1 MKTIIVPT
9 DFSPAAINAMHY
21 ALNMARV
28 ISDASIILLHV
39 YQMPV
44 SYNNSDIP
52 LPLMD
57 IGELEK
63 INEERLQELKA
74 LAERTSSGALQIYA
88 EVKLGDLTDELEIIC
103 TATQPFAIVMGTRDS
118 GFVERLLVGSTT
130 LSVIRRLTWPVL
142 VVPPGAIF
150 KGIQK
155 IGFACDFKKV
165 IETTPAAYIK
175 EWVKTFDATMSIL
188 NVEDKKNVATDN
200 TKERSP
206 LLHALLEET
215 QPQYFF
221 IDDPDVEKGLSEF
234 AENNNIDLLVVIP
247 RKHRLLDSLFQ
258 KSHTKE
264 LAFHSHIPILAIHE
278 EE

>member
-21 ALNMARV
+21 ALRMAEV
-28 ISDASIILLHV
+28 INAGVMLLHV
-39 YQMPV
+39 YQVPV

-57 IGELEK
+57 ISELEK
-63 INEERLQELKA
+63 INEERLQELRE
-74 LAERTSSGALQIYA
+74 LAERTSPGALQISA
-88 EVKLGDLTDELEIIC
+88 QVKLGDLADELESMCADI
-103 TATQPFAIVMGTRDS
+103 QPFAVVMGTKGS
-118 GFVERLLVGSTT
+118 GFVERLLVGSAT

-142 VVPPGAIF
+142 VVPPGTVF

-155 IGFACDFKKV
+155 IGFACDLKKV
-165 IETTPAAYIK
+165 VKTTPAHYVK
-175 EWVKTFDATMSIL
+175 EWVKTFGASMSIL
-188 NVEDKKNVATDN
+188 NVDDKKNAATGN
-200 TKERSP
+200 TEAQSA
-206 LLHALLEET
+206 LLHTMLEEIH
-215 QPQYFF
+215 PEYFF
-221 IDDPDVEKGLSEF
+221 IDNPDVEKGIHEF
-234 AENNNIDLLVVIP
+234 AENNNLDLLIVIP

>member
-28 ISDASIILLHV
+28 INAGIMLLHV
-39 YQMPV
+39 YQVPV

-57 IGELEK
+57 IDELEK
-63 INEERLQELKA
+63 INEEKLQELKEA
-74 LAERTSSGALQIYA
+74 AERASSMKLKIST
-88 EVKLGDLTDELEIIC
+88 EVKLGDLADELETIC
-103 TATQPFAIVMGTRDS
+103 TATQPFAIVMGTRGS
-118 GFVERLLVGSTT
+118 GFVERLLVGSAT
-130 LSVIRRLTWPVL
+130 LSVMRRLNWPVL

-165 IETTPAAYIK
+165 VETTPAAYIK
-175 EWVKTFDATMSIL
+175 EWVKTFDATMSVL
-188 NVEDKKNVATDN
+188 NVDHKKNAATVN
-200 TKERSP
+200 AEEQSA
-206 LLHALLEET
+206 LLHGLLEET
-215 QPQYFF
+215 HPQYFF
-221 IDDPDVEKGLSEF
+221 IDNPDVEKGINEF
-234 AENNNIDLLVVIP
+234 AESNNLDLLIVIP

-264 LAFHSHIPILAIHE
+264 LAFHSHIPILAVHE

>member
-28 ISDASIILLHV
+28 INAGIMLLHV
-39 YQMPV
+39 YQVPV

-57 IGELEK
+57 IDELEK
-63 INEERLQELKA
+63 INEEKLQELKEA
-74 LAERTSSGALQIYA
+74 AERASSMKLKIST
-88 EVKLGDLTDELEIIC
+88 EVKLGDLADELETIC
-103 TATQPFAIVMGTRDS
+103 TATQPFAIVMGTRGS
-118 GFVERLLVGSTT
+118 GFVERLLVGSAT
-130 LSVIRRLTWPVL
+130 LSVMRRLNWPVL

-165 IETTPAAYIK
+165 VETTPAAYIK
-175 EWVKTFDATMSIL
+175 EWVKTFDATMSVL
-188 NVEDKKNVATDN
+188 NVDHKKNAATVN
-200 TKERSP
+200 AEEQSA
-206 LLHALLEET
+206 LLHTLLEET
-215 QPQYFF
+215 HPQYFF
-221 IDDPDVEKGLSEF
+221 IDNPDVEKGINEF
-234 AENNNIDLLVVIP
+234 AESNNLDLLIVIP

-264 LAFHSHIPILAIHE
+264 LAFHSHIPILAVHE

>member
-28 ISDASIILLHV
+28 INAGIMLLHV
-39 YQMPV
+39 YQVPV

-57 IGELEK
+57 IDELEK
-63 INEERLQELKA
+63 INEEKLQELKEA
-74 LAERTSSGALQIYA
+74 AERASSMKLKIST
-88 EVKLGDLTDELEIIC
+88 EVKLGDLADELETIC
-103 TATQPFAIVMGTRDS
+103 TATQPFAIVMGTRGS
-118 GFVERLLVGSTT
+118 GFVERLLVGSAT
-130 LSVIRRLTWPVL
+130 LSVMRRLNWPVL

-165 IETTPAAYIK
+165 VETTPAAYIK
-175 EWVKTFDATMSIL
+175 EWVKTFDATMSVL
-188 NVEDKKNVATDN
+188 NVDHKKNAATVN
-200 TKERSP
+200 AEEQSA
-206 LLHALLEET
+206 LLHGLLEET
-215 QPQYFF
+215 HPQYFF
-221 IDDPDVEKGLSEF
+221 IDNPDVEKGINEF
-234 AENNNIDLLVVIP
+234 AESNNLDLLIVIP

-264 LAFHSHIPILAIHE
+264 LAYHSHIPILAVHDE
-278 EE
+278 E

>member
-28 ISDASIILLHV
+28 INAGIMLLHV
-39 YQMPV
+39 YQVPV

-57 IGELEK
+57 IDELEK
-63 INEERLQELKA
+63 INEEKLQELKEA
-74 LAERTSSGALQIYA
+74 AERASSMKLKIST
-88 EVKLGDLTDELEIIC
+88 EVKLGDLADELETIC
-103 TATQPFAIVMGTRDS
+103 TATQPFAIVMGTRGS
-118 GFVERLLVGSTT
+118 GFVERLLVGSAT
-130 LSVIRRLTWPVL
+130 LSVMRRLNWPVL

-165 IETTPAAYIK
+165 VETTPADYIK
-175 EWVKTFDATMSIL
+175 EWVKTFDATMSVL
-188 NVEDKKNVATDN
+188 NVDHKKNAATVN
-200 TKERSP
+200 AEEQSA
-206 LLHALLEET
+206 LLHGLLEET
-215 QPQYFF
+215 HPQYFF
-221 IDDPDVEKGLSEF
+221 IDNPDVEKGINEF
-234 AENNNIDLLVVIP
+234 AESNNLDLLIVIP

-264 LAFHSHIPILAIHE
+264 LAFHSHIPILAVHE

>member
-21 ALNMARV
+21 AVNMAQV
-28 ISDASIILLHV
+28 IGADIMLLHV

-63 INEERLQELKA
+63 INEERLQELK
-74 LAERTSSGALQIYA
+74 EVTGRTSSGKLKIYA
-88 EVKLGDLTDELEIIC
+88 EVKLGDLADELETIC
-103 TATQPFAIVMGTRDS
+103 AATQPFAIVMGTRGA
-118 GFVERLLVGSTT
+118 GFVERLLVGSAT

-165 IETTPAAYIK
+165 VETTPAAYIK
-175 EWVKTFDATMSIL
+175 EWVKTFGASMSIL
-188 NVEDKKNVATDN
+188 NVDDKKNAATGN
-200 TKERSP
+200 TEEQSA
-206 LLHALLEET
+206 LLHTLLEET
-215 QPQYFF
+215 HPQYFF
-221 IDDPDVEKGLSEF
+221 IDNPDVEKGIHEF
-234 AENNNIDLLVVIP
+234 TENNNLDLLIVIP

-264 LAFHSHIPILAIHE
+264 LAFHSHIPILAVHE

>member
-28 ISDASIILLHV
+28 INAGIMLLHV
-39 YQMPV
+39 YQVPV

-57 IGELEK
+57 IDELEK
-63 INEERLQELKA
+63 INEEKLQELKEA
-74 LAERTSSGALQIYA
+74 AERASSMKLKIST
-88 EVKLGDLTDELEIIC
+88 EVKLGDLADELETIC
-103 TATQPFAIVMGTRDS
+103 TATQPFAIVMGTRGS
-118 GFVERLLVGSTT
+118 GFVERLLVGSAT
-130 LSVIRRLTWPVL
+130 LSVMRRLNWPVL

-165 IETTPAAYIK
+165 VETTPADYIK
-175 EWVKTFDATMSIL
+175 EWVKTFDATMSVL
-188 NVEDKKNVATDN
+188 NVDHKKNAATVN
-200 TKERSP
+200 AEEQSA
-206 LLHALLEET
+206 LLHGLLEET
-215 QPQYFF
+215 HPQYFF
-221 IDDPDVEKGLSEF
+221 FDNPDVEKGINEF
-234 AENNNIDLLVVIP
+234 AESNNLDLLIVIP

-264 LAFHSHIPILAIHE
+264 LAFHSHIPILAVHE

>member
-9 DFSPAAINAMHY
+9 DFSPVAINAMHY
-21 ALNMARV
+21 ALNMAQV
-28 ISDASIILLHV
+28 IDADIMLLHV

-52 LPLMD
+52 MPLMD

-63 INEERLQELKA
+63 INEERLQELKEV
-74 LAERTSSGALQIYA
+74 AERTFSGKVKIYA
-88 EVKLGDLTDELEIIC
+88 EVKLGDLADELEAIC
-103 TATQPFAIVMGTRDS
+103 AATQPFAIVMGTRGA
-118 GFVERLLVGSTT
+118 GFVERLLVGSSA
-130 LSVIRRLTWPVL
+130 LSVIRHLTWPVL

-165 IETTPAAYIK
+165 VETTPADYIK
-175 EWVKTFDATMSIL
+175 EWVKTFGASLSIL
-188 NVEDKKNVATDN
+188 NVDDKKRAVTDD
-200 TKERSP
+200 TKEQHA
-206 LLHALLEET
+206 LLYALLEET
-215 QPQYFF
+215 RPQYFF
-221 IDDPDVEKGLSEF
+221 IDNPDVEKGIHEF
-234 AENNNIDLLVVIP
+234 AETNNLDLLIVIP

>member
-9 DFSPAAINAMHY
+9 DFSPTAINAMHY
-21 ALNMARV
+21 ALRMAEV
-28 ISDASIILLHV
+28 INAGVMLLHV
-39 YQMPV
+39 YQVPV

-57 IGELEK
+57 ISELEK
-63 INEERLQELKA
+63 INEERLQELRE
-74 LAERTSSGALQIYA
+74 LAERTSPGALQISA
-88 EVKLGDLTDELEIIC
+88 QVKMGDLADELETMCADI
-103 TATQPFAIVMGTRDS
+103 QPFAVVMGTKGS
-118 GFVERLLVGSTT
+118 GFVERLLVGSAT

-142 VVPPGAIF
+142 VVPPGTIF

-165 IETTPAAYIK
+165 VETTPAHYIK
-175 EWVKTFDATMSIL
+175 EWVKTFGASMSVL
-188 NVEDKKNVATDN
+188 NVGDRKNAA
-200 TKERSP
+200 EQSA
-206 LLHALLEET
+206 LLHSLLEET
-215 QPQYFF
+215 RPEYFF
-221 IDDPDVEKGLSEF
+221 VDSPDVEKGIHEF
-234 AENNNIDLLVVIP
+234 AENNNLDLLIVIP

>member
-28 ISDASIILLHV
+28 INAGIMLLHV
-39 YQMPV
+39 YQVPV

-57 IGELEK
+57 IDELEK
-63 INEERLQELKA
+63 INEEKLQELKEA
-74 LAERTSSGALQIYA
+74 AERASSMKLKIST
-88 EVKLGDLTDELEIIC
+88 EVKLGDLADELETIC
-103 TATQPFAIVMGTRDS
+103 TATQPFAIVMGTRGS
-118 GFVERLLVGSTT
+118 GFVERLLVGSAT
-130 LSVIRRLTWPVL
+130 LSVMRRLNWPVL

-165 IETTPAAYIK
+165 VETTPAAYIK
-175 EWVKTFDATMSIL
+175 EWVKTFDATMSVL
-188 NVEDKKNVATDN
+188 NVDHKKNAATVN
-200 TKERSP
+200 AEEQSA
-206 LLHALLEET
+206 LLHGLLEET
-215 QPQYFF
+215 HPQYFF
-221 IDDPDVEKGLSEF
+221 INNPDVEKGINEF
-234 AENNNIDLLVVIP
+234 AESNNLDLLIVIP

-264 LAFHSHIPILAIHE
+264 LAFHSHIPILAVHE

>member
-21 ALNMARV
+21 ALRMAEV
-28 ISDASIILLHV
+28 INAGVMLLHV
-39 YQMPV
+39 YQVPV

-57 IGELEK
+57 ISELEK
-63 INEERLQELKA
+63 INEERLQELRE
-74 LAERTSSGALQIYA
+74 LAERTSPGALQISA
-88 EVKLGDLTDELEIIC
+88 QVKLGDLADELESMCADI
-103 TATQPFAIVMGTRDS
+103 QPFAVVMGTKGS
-118 GFVERLLVGSTT
+118 GFVERLLVGSAT

-142 VVPPGAIF
+142 VVPPGTVF

-165 IETTPAAYIK
+165 VETTPAHYVK
-175 EWVKTFDATMSIL
+175 EWVKTFGASMSIL
-188 NVEDKKNVATDN
+188 NVDDKKNAATGN
-200 TKERSP
+200 TEAQSA
-206 LLHALLEET
+206 LLHTMLEEIH
-215 QPQYFF
+215 PEYFF
-221 IDDPDVEKGLSEF
+221 IDNPDVEKGIHEF
-234 AENNNIDLLVVIP
+234 AENNNLDLLIVIP

>member
-88 EVKLGDLTDELEIIC
+88 EVKLGDLTDELEILC
-103 TATQPFAIVMGTRDS
+103 AATQPFAIVMGTRDS

>member
-21 ALNMARV
+21 ALHMAQV
-28 ISDASIILLHV
+28 INARIVLLHV
-39 YQMPV
+39 YQLPV

-63 INEERLQELKA
+63 INEERLQELKD
-74 LAERTSSGALQIYA
+74 LAERTAPGALQISA
-88 EVKLGDLTDELEIIC
+88 EVKLGDLADELEAVC
-103 TATQPFAIVMGTRDS
+103 AAVQPFAVVMGTRGS
-118 GFVERLLVGSTT
+118 GFVERLLVGSAT
-130 LSVIRRLTWPVL
+130 LSVIRQLTWPVL
-142 VVPPGAIF
+142 VVPPGTIF

-155 IGFACDFKKV
+155 IGFACDFKRV
-165 IETTPAAYIK
+165 VETTPADYIK
-175 EWVKTFDATMSIL
+175 EWVKAFGASMSVL
-188 NVEDKKNVATDN
+188 NVDYKKNTATGN
-200 TKERSP
+200 TEEQSA
-206 LLHALLEET
+206 LLHGLLEET
-215 QPQYFF
+215 RPRYFF
-221 IDDPDVEKGLSEF
+221 IDNPDVEKGLHEF
-234 AENNNIDLLVVIP
+234 AENNNLDLLIIIP

-258 KSHTKE
+258 KSHTRD

>member
-28 ISDASIILLHV
+28 INAGIMLLHV
-39 YQMPV
+39 YQVPV

-57 IGELEK
+57 IDELEK
-63 INEERLQELKA
+63 INEEKLQELKEA
-74 LAERTSSGALQIYA
+74 AERASSMKLKIST
-88 EVKLGDLTDELEIIC
+88 EVKLGDLADELETIC
-103 TATQPFAIVMGTRDS
+103 TATQPFAIVMGTRGS
-118 GFVERLLVGSTT
+118 GFVERLLVGSAT
-130 LSVIRRLTWPVL
+130 LSVMRRLNWPVL

-150 KGIQK
+150 KGMQK

-165 IETTPAAYIK
+165 VETTPAAYIK
-175 EWVKTFDATMSIL
+175 EWVKTFDATMSVL
-188 NVEDKKNVATDN
+188 NVDHKKNAATVN
-200 TKERSP
+200 AEEQSA
-206 LLHALLEET
+206 LLHGLLEET
-215 QPQYFF
+215 HPQYFF
-221 IDDPDVEKGLSEF
+221 IDNPDVEKGINEF
-234 AENNNIDLLVVIP
+234 AESNNLDLLIVIP

-264 LAFHSHIPILAIHE
+264 LAFHSHIPILAVHE